1 MHPLSP
7 DLSKLTDDELQ
18 QKRGELQN
26 RLMMSYRMGNADLV
40 MQVQLLLGDYDIELQ
55 TRNQKM
61 MDQMSKASKNF
72 GNIINISR

>member
-1 MHPLSP
+1 MHPLTP

-40 MQVQLLLGDYDIELQ
+40 MQLQLLLGDYDMELQ

>member
-7 DLSKLTDDELQ
+7 DLSQLTDDELQ

-40 MQVQLLLGDYDIELQ
+40 TQVQLLLGDYDIELQ

>member
-1 MHPLSP
+1 MHPLAP

-55 TRNQKM
+55 SRNQKM

>member
-18 QKRGELQN
+18 QKRGDLQN

-55 TRNQKM
+55 TRNQRM

>member
-1 MHPLSP
+1 MHPLTS

-26 RLMMSYRMGNADLV
+26 RLIMSYRMGNADLV

>member
-1 MHPLSP
+1 MHPLAP

-40 MQVQLLLGDYDIELQ
+40 MQLQSLLQDYDMELQ

>member
-1 MHPLSP
+1 MHPLAP

-40 MQVQLLLGDYDIELQ
+40 MQLQLLLGDYDIELQ

>member
-1 MHPLSP
+1 MHPLAS

-40 MQVQLLLGDYDIELQ
+40 MQLQLLLGDYDIELQ

>member
-40 MQVQLLLGDYDIELQ
+40 MQLQLLLGDYDIELQ

>member
-1 MHPLSP
+1 MHPLST

-40 MQVQLLLGDYDIELQ
+40 MQVQLLLGDYDMELQ
-55 TRNQKM
+55 ARNQKM

>member
-18 QKRGELQN
+18 QKRSELQN

-55 TRNQKM
+55 SRNQKM

>member
-1 MHPLSP
+1 MHPLTS

-26 RLMMSYRMGNADLV
+26 RLMMCYRMGNADLV

>member
-1 MHPLSP
+1 MHPLTS

-18 QKRGELQN
+18 QKRSELQN

>member
-1 MHPLSP
+1 MHPLTS

-40 MQVQLLLGDYDIELQ
+40 MQIQLLLGDYDIELQ

>member
-40 MQVQLLLGDYDIELQ
+40 MQVQLLLGDYDMELQ

>member
-26 RLMMSYRMGNADLV
+26 RLMMSYRMGNAELV

-61 MDQMSKASKNF
+61 MDQMAKASKNF

>member
-1 MHPLSP
+1 MHPLTS

-55 TRNQKM
+55 SRNQKM

>member
-1 MHPLSP
+1 
-7 DLSKLTDDELQ
+7 
-18 QKRGELQN
+18 
-26 RLMMSYRMGNADLV
+26 LMMSYRMGNADLV

>member
-1 MHPLSP
+1 MHPLTS

-40 MQVQLLLGDYDIELQ
+40 TQVQLLLGDYDIELQ

>member
-26 RLMMSYRMGNADLV
+26 RLMMSYRMGNAELV
-40 MQVQLLLGDYDIELQ
+40 TQVQLLLGDYDIELQ

>member
-1 MHPLSP
+1 MHPLAS

-40 MQVQLLLGDYDIELQ
+40 MQLQLLLGDYDIELQ
-55 TRNQKM
+55 TRSQKM

>member
-61 MDQMSKASKNF
+61 MDQMAKASKNF

>member
-1 MHPLSP
+1 MHPLTS

-55 TRNQKM
+55 ARNQKM
-61 MDQMSKASKNF
+61 MDQMSNASKNF

>member
-1 MHPLSP
+1 MHPLTN
-7 DLSKLTDDELQ
+7 DLSKLTDEELHS
-18 QKRGELQN
+18 KRSELQN

>member
-1 MHPLSP
+1 MHPLAP
-7 DLSKLTDDELQ
+7 DLRKLTDDELQ

>member
-1 MHPLSP
+1 MHPLAP

-40 MQVQLLLGDYDIELQ
+40 MQLQLLLGDYDIELQ
-55 TRNQKM
+55 TRNQRM

>member
-61 MDQMSKASKNF
+61 IDQMSKASKNF

>member
-55 TRNQKM
+55 ARNQKM
-61 MDQMSKASKNF
+61 MDQISKASKNF

>member
-18 QKRGELQN
+18 QKRGDLQN

>member
-1 MHPLSP
+1 MHPLTS

-18 QKRGELQN
+18 QKRSELQN

-61 MDQMSKASKNF
+61 MDQMSKTSKNF

>member
-1 MHPLSP
+1 MHPLTS

-26 RLMMSYRMGNADLV
+26 RLMMSYRMGNAELV

>member
-18 QKRGELQN
+18 QKRSELQN
-26 RLMMSYRMGNADLV
+26 RLMTSYRMGNADLV

>member
-1 MHPLSP
+1 MHPLAP
-7 DLSKLTDDELQ
+7 DLTKLTEEELN

-26 RLMMSYRMGNADLV
+26 RLMTSYRMGNPDLI
-40 MQVQLLLGDYDIELQ
+40 MQLQLLLQDYDMEIQ
-55 TRNQKM
+55 TRNQRL

>member
-1 MHPLSP
+1 MHPLAP

-40 MQVQLLLGDYDIELQ
+40 MQLQLLLGDYDMELQ